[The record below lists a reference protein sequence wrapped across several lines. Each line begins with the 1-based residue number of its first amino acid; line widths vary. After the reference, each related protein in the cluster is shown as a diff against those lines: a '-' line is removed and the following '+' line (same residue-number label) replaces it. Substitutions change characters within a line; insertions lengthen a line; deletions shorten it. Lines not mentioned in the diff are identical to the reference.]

1 MTRRATRKRPAA
13 VSADDRDTVAEN
25 LCIMRVYVVPN
36 HSNLYNCGVMHKS
49 STVGLI
55 SGTGDQGHGIALR
68 LAAAGNT
75 LSLGSR
81 SAEKAG
87 QTARLINQKI
97 GEERVQGMDN
107 HELVSGCE
115 ILFLTV
121 PFAHVEQVINEYRL
135 EFSEGQILVDVTVP
149 VVFDKGPQLL
159 NLESGSG
166 AEHLQRLLPAGLPLV
181 AAFKTLPAHL
191 LGEIDSPL
199 ACDEFICSDSSSAK
213 TRVLEVVSQISSLR
227 WIDAGGL
234 RYSRCLEA
242 ITLLEIALNRRYK
255 VKEARVQVV
264 GL

>member
-1 MTRRATRKRPAA
+1 
-13 VSADDRDTVAEN
+13 
-25 LCIMRVYVVPN
+25 MRVYVVPN

-234 RYSRCLEA
+234 RYSRSLEA
-242 ITLLEIALNRRYK
+242 ITLLEIALNRRYR